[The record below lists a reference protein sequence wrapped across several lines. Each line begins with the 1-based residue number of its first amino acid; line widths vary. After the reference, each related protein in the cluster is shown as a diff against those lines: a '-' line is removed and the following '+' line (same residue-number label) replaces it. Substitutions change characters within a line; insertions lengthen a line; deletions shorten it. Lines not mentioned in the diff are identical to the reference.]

1 MEDQKIISQLKK
13 KIYSPV
19 YLLHGEEPFFID
31 KISDYIEEHVLDE
44 SEKAFN
50 QTVVYG
56 KDTEPFQLI
65 SMLKEYPA
73 GAPYKVVIVKEA
85 QDIKNL
91 ENLENYLEKP
101 VPTSILVLSF
111 KHKKVDKRK
120 KFYLSIKKKGVIF
133 ESKPVY
139 ENKIPQWINDY
150 VHSQGYTITDK
161 SVLLLTEYLGNNL
174 GKITNEVQ
182 KLLINIPKDKQID
195 ENDIEKNIGISKDFN
210 VFELQ
215 DALGIKDVLKVN
227 RIINYFAANE
237 KEHHAIKVIAMLY
250 AFFHKL
256 FLYHFLED
264 KSKNTAASK
273 LGVPPY
279 FVHKYAAASRKYP
292 TRKLSDIMHHLRVY
306 DLKAKGL
313 NNDSTSS
320 GELLKELTFKILH

>member
-1 MEDQKIISQLKK
+1 MEDLKIISQIKK
-13 KIYSPV
+13 KIYYPV
-19 YLLHGEEPFFID
+19 YLLHGEEPYFID
-31 KISDYIEEHVLDE
+31 KISDYIEDHVLDE
-44 SEKAFN
+44 NEKAFN

-56 KDTEPFQLI
+56 KDTEPYQLI
-65 SMLKEYPA
+65 SLLKEYPA

-85 QDIKNL
+85 QDLKDI
-91 ENLENYLEKP
+91 EILENYLKNP
-101 VPTSILVLSF
+101 VPTSILVMNF
-111 KHKKVDKRK
+111 KHKKIDKRK
-120 KFYLSIKKKGVIF
+120 KFYLSAREKGIIF

-139 ENKIPQWINDY
+139 ERNIQQWISEY
-150 VHSQGYTITDK
+150 VQSQGYTITTK
-161 SVLLLTEYLGNNL
+161 SVSLLAEYLGTNL

-182 KLLINIPKDKQID
+182 KLLINIPADKQID

-215 DALGIKDVLKVN
+215 DALGNKNVIKAN

-250 AFFHKL
+250 GYFQKL
-256 FLYHFLED
+256 FLFHFLED
-264 KSKNTAASK
+264 KSKNAAASK
-273 LGVPPY
+273 LGVAPY
-279 FVHKYAAASRKYP
+279 FVHKYAAASKKYP
-292 TRKLSDIMHHLRVY
+292 TRKLSEIMHYLRVY

>member
-1 MEDQKIISQLKK
+1 MEHLKIISQLKK
-13 KIYSPV
+13 KIYYPV
-19 YLLHGEEPFFID
+19 YLLHGDEPYFID
-31 KISDYIEEHVLDE
+31 KISDYIEDHVLDE

-56 KDTEPFQLI
+56 KDTEPYQLI
-65 SMLKEYPA
+65 SLLKEYPV
-73 GAPYKVVIVKEA
+73 GAPYKVVLVKEA
-85 QDIKNL
+85 QDIKDI

-101 VPTSILVLSF
+101 VPTSILALCF

-120 KFYLSIKKKGVIF
+120 KFYLNVKKKGVVF

-139 ENKIPQWINDY
+139 ENKVPDWINEY
-150 VHSQGYTITDK
+150 VQSQGYTITNK
-161 SVLLLTEYLGNNL
+161 SVSLLAEYLGNNL
-174 GKITNEVQ
+174 GKITNEIH

-215 DALGIKDVLKVN
+215 DALGNKDIIKSN

-250 AFFHKL
+250 GFFHKL

-264 KSKNTAASK
+264 KSKNAAASK
-273 LGVPPY
+273 LGIPPFY
-279 FVHKYAAASRKYP
+279 VNKYAAASRKYP
-292 TRKLSDIMHHLRVY
+292 TRKLSDIMHYLRVY

-313 NNDSTSS
+313 DNDSTSS

>member
-1 MEDQKIISQLKK
+1 MEDLKIISQLKK
-13 KIYSPV
+13 KIYYPV
-19 YLLHGEEPFFID
+19 YLLHGDEPYFID
-31 KISDYIEEHVLDE
+31 KISDYIEDHVLDE

-56 KDTEPFQLI
+56 KDTESFQLI
-65 SMLKEYPA
+65 SLLKEYPL

-85 QDIKNL
+85 QDLKDT
-91 ENLENYLEKP
+91 ENLENYLKNP
-101 VPTSILVLSF
+101 VPTSILVMSF

-120 KFYLSIKKKGVIF
+120 KFYLNAKQKGIIF

-139 ENKIPQWINDY
+139 DRNIQPWINEY
-150 VHSQGYTITDK
+150 VQSQGYTITTK
-161 SVLLLTEYLGNNL
+161 SVSLLAEYLGTNL

-182 KLLINIPKDKQID
+182 KLLINIPEDKEID

-215 DALGIKDVLKVN
+215 DALGNKDVIKAN
-227 RIINYFAANE
+227 QIINYFAANE
-237 KEHHAIKVIAMLY
+237 KENHAIKVIGMLY
-250 AFFHKL
+250 GYFHKL

-264 KSKNTAASK
+264 KSKNAAASK
-273 LGVPPY
+273 LGIPPF
-279 FVHKYAAASRKYP
+279 FVSKYATAARKYP
-292 TRKLSDIMHHLRVY
+292 TRKLSAIMHHLRVY

-313 NNDSTSS
+313 NNDSASS